1 MTYSVRNIVIALV
14 LAAVAAGLV
23 ILYTGN
29 VTKQAHDQ
37 QQNVTVVV
45 AKQAIQAGTP
55 IRDLVAEGAFQE
67 RSVVQRDVIPGAY
80 TSVSDLNQSLATNST
95 IAAGSQVTPAML
107 SESNNTAIVHQI
119 HGTMRA
125 VQVAFNAN
133 RVLGGT
139 LKAGDR
145 VDIIGQ
151 FTIQPALTNS
161 PYAPEDVARVLLTN
175 VEVLSTFD
183 TGVATP
189 PLSAASSAQNSTGT
203 DDGSGG
209 SAVILAIPQDQLATF
224 QMLRISKMWWMA
236 LRPAGKD
243 AIDVN
248 PSPLENVC
256 TITGKGM
263 SLTEIHRYL
272 PVCLGGK

>member
-55 IRDLVAEGAFQE
+55 IKDLVAQGAFQE

-80 TSVSDLNQSLATNST
+80 TSVDDLNQSLATNST

-107 SESNNTAIVHQI
+107 SESNNTAIVSQI

-125 VQVAFNAN
+125 VQVAFNTN

-145 VDIIGQ
+145 VDIIAQ
-151 FTIQPALTNS
+151 FSIQPVLNNS
-161 PYAPEDVARVLLTN
+161 PYSPEDAARVVLSDI
-175 VEVLSTFD
+175 EVLSTFD
-183 TGVATP
+183 TGVANA
-189 PLSAASSAQNSTGT
+189 PLTAASSAQNSSGT

-209 SAVILAIPQDQLATF
+209 SAVILAIPQDQLASF
-224 QMLRISKMWWMA
+224 QAARLSKNWWFA
-236 LRPAGKD
+236 LRPVGKD
-243 AIDVN
+243 AVDVS
-248 PSPLENVC
+248 PSPLETVC
-256 TITGKGM
+256 SLMGKGM
-263 SLTEIHRYL
+263 SVNEIHKNL